1 MLGNFSVFSF
11 LRSWKLICCP
21 TTCLLNSNCTTVHLL
36 VFQPFKLLFFWR
48 LRLGLTLNWPTMRF
62 CFLFCFVFVFL
73 KKSPELRLTFLIGWT
88 FHSYLIF
95 AYQLGGGWKKNYRV
109 LAGVPSSL
117 SSRARIRLTL
127 PLLLVTPAMQ
137 AMTFPV
143 KRVSS
148 AKLTTLKLNT
158 DQNLMSSICESNI
171 VITKSQLVSMLLMS
185 CSLLGSTAMVST
197 KPLWVDLV
205 VVLDTFPAV
214 LMKRACDWV
223 ESFPEFL
230 DFCWLST
237 WWTAQS
243 LLRFFFNSWYKT
255 RCFRVII
262 IRWIRI
268 FSSTSSWN
276 GEDCIRDICTHFQA
290 IFGNEKNNQDEKMYF
305 VANREKRQ
313 SLGGGVQIIFP
324 SL

>member
-1 MLGNFSVFSF
+1 MSVFSF

-48 LRLGLTLNWPTMRF
+48 LRFGLTLNWPTMRF

-137 AMTFPV
+137 AVTFPV

-148 AKLTTLKLNT
+148 AKLTALKLNT

-171 VITKSQLVSMLLMS
+171 FIIKSQLVSMLLMS
-185 CSLLGSTAMVST
+185 CSLLGSTVMVST
-197 KPLWVDLV
+197 KPLWVDL
-205 VVLDTFPAV
+205 A
-214 LMKRACDWV
+214 
-223 ESFPEFL
+223 
-230 DFCWLST
+230 WL
-237 WWTAQS
+237 
-243 LLRFFFNSWYKT
+243 
-255 RCFRVII
+255 
-262 IRWIRI
+262 
-268 FSSTSSWN
+268 
-276 GEDCIRDICTHFQA
+276 
-290 IFGNEKNNQDEKMYF
+290 
-305 VANREKRQ
+305 
-313 SLGGGVQIIFP
+313 
-324 SL
+324 

>member
-36 VFQPFKLLFFWR
+36 VFQPFKLLFFWL

-73 KKSPELRLTFLIGWT
+73 KRSPELRLTFLIGWT

-95 AYQLGGGWKKNYRV
+95 AYQLGGGWK
-109 LAGVPSSL
+109 
-117 SSRARIRLTL
+117 
-127 PLLLVTPAMQ
+127 
-137 AMTFPV
+137 
-143 KRVSS
+143 
-148 AKLTTLKLNT
+148 KLTTLKLNT

-171 VITKSQLVSMLLMS
+171 VITKSQLVSMLSMS

-205 VVLDTFPAV
+205 VVLDTFPIV

-243 LLRFFFNSWYKT
+243 LLPFFFNSWLKHD
-255 RCFRVII
+255 V
-262 IRWIRI
+262 
-268 FSSTSSWN
+268 S
-276 GEDCIRDICTHFQA
+276 E
-290 IFGNEKNNQDEKMYF
+290 
-305 VANREKRQ
+305 
-313 SLGGGVQIIFP
+313 
-324 SL
+324 

>member
-1 MLGNFSVFSF
+1 
-11 LRSWKLICCP
+11 
-21 TTCLLNSNCTTVHLL
+21 
-36 VFQPFKLLFFWR
+36 
-48 LRLGLTLNWPTMRF
+48 MRF

-88 FHSYLIF
+88 FHSYRIF
-95 AYQLGGGWKKNYRV
+95 AYQLGDGWKKKIMGF
-109 LAGVPSSL
+109 LQAFPLPSP
-117 SSRARIRLTL
+117 RARIRLTL

-137 AMTFPV
+137 ALTFAV
-143 KRVSS
+143 KQVSS
-148 AKLTTLKLNT
+148 AKSTLKLNT

-230 DFCWLST
+230 DFC
-237 WWTAQS
+237 
-243 LLRFFFNSWYKT
+243 
-255 RCFRVII
+255 
-262 IRWIRI
+262 
-268 FSSTSSWN
+268 
-276 GEDCIRDICTHFQA
+276 
-290 IFGNEKNNQDEKMYF
+290 
-305 VANREKRQ
+305 
-313 SLGGGVQIIFP
+313 
-324 SL
+324 

>member
-36 VFQPFKLLFFWR
+36 VFQPFKLLFFWL

-73 KKSPELRLTFLIGWT
+73 KRSPELRLTFLIGWT

-95 AYQLGGGWKKNYRV
+95 AYQLGGGWK
-109 LAGVPSSL
+109 
-117 SSRARIRLTL
+117 
-127 PLLLVTPAMQ
+127 
-137 AMTFPV
+137 
-143 KRVSS
+143 
-148 AKLTTLKLNT
+148 KLTTLKLNT

-205 VVLDTFPAV
+205 VVLDTFPIV

-243 LLRFFFNSWYKT
+243 LLPFFFNSWLKHD
-255 RCFRVII
+255 V
-262 IRWIRI
+262 
-268 FSSTSSWN
+268 S
-276 GEDCIRDICTHFQA
+276 E
-290 IFGNEKNNQDEKMYF
+290 
-305 VANREKRQ
+305 
-313 SLGGGVQIIFP
+313 
-324 SL
+324 

>member
-95 AYQLGGGWKKNYRV
+95 AYQLGGGWKKKYRV

-171 VITKSQLVSMLLMS
+171 VIIKSQLVSMLLMS
-185 CSLLGSTAMVST
+185 CSLLGSTVMVST

-276 GEDCIRDICTHFQA
+276 GEDCIRDICIHFQA

>member
-1 MLGNFSVFSF
+1 
-11 LRSWKLICCP
+11 
-21 TTCLLNSNCTTVHLL
+21 
-36 VFQPFKLLFFWR
+36 
-48 LRLGLTLNWPTMRF
+48 
-62 CFLFCFVFVFL
+62 
-73 KKSPELRLTFLIGWT
+73 
-88 FHSYLIF
+88 
-95 AYQLGGGWKKNYRV
+95 
-109 LAGVPSSL
+109 
-117 SSRARIRLTL
+117 
-127 PLLLVTPAMQ
+127 MQ
-137 AMTFPV
+137 AMTLPV

-171 VITKSQLVSMLLMS
+171 FIIKSQLVSMLLMS
-185 CSLLGSTAMVST
+185 CSLLGSTVMVST

-276 GEDCIRDICTHFQA
+276 GEDCIRDICIHLQA
-290 IFGNEKNNQDEKMYF
+290 IFGNEIPDLSADELKNNQDEKMCF
-305 VANREKRQ
+305 AANREKWQ
-313 SLGGGVQIIFP
+313 GLGGGVQIIFP
-324 SL
+324 SS

>member
-1 MLGNFSVFSF
+1 MSVFSF
-11 LRSWKLICCP
+11 LQSRKLICCP

-88 FHSYLIF
+88 FHSYRIF
-95 AYQLGGGWKKNYRV
+95 AYQLGDGWKKKIMGF
-109 LAGVPSSL
+109 LQAFPLPSP
-117 SSRARIRLTL
+117 RARIRLTL

-137 AMTFPV
+137 ALTFAV
-143 KRVSS
+143 KQVSS
-148 AKLTTLKLNT
+148 AKSTLKLNT

-171 VITKSQLVSMLLMS
+171 VIIKSQLVSMLLMS
-185 CSLLGSTAMVST
+185 CSLLGSTVMVST

-243 LLRFFFNSWYKT
+243 LLRFFFNSWLKHD
-255 RCFRVII
+255 V
-262 IRWIRI
+262 
-268 FSSTSSWN
+268 S
-276 GEDCIRDICTHFQA
+276 E
-290 IFGNEKNNQDEKMYF
+290 
-305 VANREKRQ
+305 
-313 SLGGGVQIIFP
+313 
-324 SL
+324 

>member
-36 VFQPFKLLFFWR
+36 VFQPFKLLFFWL

-73 KKSPELRLTFLIGWT
+73 KRSPELRLTFLIGWT

-95 AYQLGGGWKKNYRV
+95 AYQLGGGWK
-109 LAGVPSSL
+109 
-117 SSRARIRLTL
+117 
-127 PLLLVTPAMQ
+127 
-137 AMTFPV
+137 
-143 KRVSS
+143 
-148 AKLTTLKLNT
+148 KLTTLKLNT

-243 LLRFFFNSWYKT
+243 LLPFFFNSWLKHD
-255 RCFRVII
+255 V
-262 IRWIRI
+262 
-268 FSSTSSWN
+268 S
-276 GEDCIRDICTHFQA
+276 E
-290 IFGNEKNNQDEKMYF
+290 
-305 VANREKRQ
+305 
-313 SLGGGVQIIFP
+313 
-324 SL
+324 